1 MALDPNRFDE
11 FVIESMI
18 GEGGMGKVYRARQT
32 ALDRWV
38 ALKVLPRAK
47 ENANF
52 KERFFRE
59 ARSAARL
66 VHPNIIQIHTVGEMQ
81 GVPYFT
87 MEYVEGDDLE
97 HIVRAGDTPLSNDCI
112 IEIARSVVKAMAI
125 ASEQGVVH
133 RDIKPANI
141 MISKT
146 GLVKVMD
153 FGLAKELDHN
163 ITQSGVVVG
172 TPTYMSPEQGSGQT
186 VDFRSDLYSLGC
198 VLYECI
204 KGQPPF
210 HAEKVASVI
219 YKHMFEPPPP
229 LGDAEHPVDPDIER
243 FVMRMLAKKPEER
256 YQSSEGVLQALAHIP
271 FNSASAELALS
282 RHAQKSIRAKKLIE
296 PRPLSQDP
304 DAPGN
309 LVPQLAEPIKNDS
322 GEHASDPSLLTGHE
336 RPKRKSS
343 RRAAPLRPAAASQPP
358 PAGQVA
364 PLGQLLAEKAK
375 FLATRS
381 PQSRADNPVTPFALG
396 TQGATAARASPSAT
410 GVPVAPTVPPGTP
423 MRAGAPAPKV
433 SPPPLAEKVS
443 QKPPPK
449 PLNMLKP
456 AARKDN
462 EEHADGHPENGR
474 RPPSINLVR
483 QSSILEEAEVVHKKV
498 SLPLMR
504 ITVRPDAVSS
514 IFVKTTD
521 GHWTYRKE
529 AVQCARAEG
538 LAQMLAPVPT
548 PEGKDRGLGD
558 CLICPN
564 WNKRV
569 GCAAAFNEEMLVK
582 GRYTGMKLL
591 TEQAVVW
598 MGAGRFDKAIELLNE
613 FIEDNPD
620 NPFGYRELARIYDR
634 PDYKGRDKRRGIILY
649 LRYVQLA
656 REQNE
661 GSKIESARAEARAS
675 AMKNLPVTAGGAVA
689 GESLEFDCF
698 YRGSD
703 DCYVYCRI
711 DLLHL
716 VAVKAGGV
724 DPQTGVS
731 EPDPNAGL
739 SAFRRAKSIF
749 ARTKTEQEKQEDQ
762 SAVRKELARLADLD
776 SIALKKEPNIVCL
789 LNCETTSG
797 MEAQF
802 RPPDL
807 SILKFSDKS
816 GVHSF
821 VFTASNAFQGMQAKE
836 YFRRRMGLEKRMDT
850 VRI

>member
-11 FVIESMI
+11 FIIESMI

-97 HIVRAGDTPLSNDCI
+97 HIIRAGDLPLSNDCI
-112 IEIARSVVKAMAI
+112 IEIARSVVKAMAV

-198 VLYECI
+198 VLYECV

-210 HAEKVASVI
+210 HAEKVATVI

-229 LGDAEHPVDPDIER
+229 LSDADHPVDPVLETFI
-243 FVMRMLAKKPEER
+243 MKTLAKKPEER
-256 YQSSEGVLQALAHIP
+256 FQAADGVLEALSKMP
-271 FNSASAELALS
+271 YNSAAAEIALS
-282 RHAQKSIRAKKLIE
+282 RHAQKSLRAKKLIE
-296 PRPLSQDP
+296 RPNIALDP
-304 DAPGN
+304 DAPTN
-309 LVPQLAEPIKNDS
+309 LVPQLAVPIKNESNIHPTDVMPETVERKALPRS
-322 GEHASDPSLLTGHE
+322 EPVKASPSV
-336 RPKRKSS
+336 
-343 RRAAPLRPAAASQPP
+343 AFIP
-358 PAGQVA
+358 PAQVA
-364 PLGQLLAEKAK
+364 PLGQMLAERAK
-375 FLATRS
+375 FLNPAKIPTQPVPPLPADETATP
-381 PQSRADNPVTPFALG
+381 PQ
-396 TQGATAARASPSAT
+396 
-410 GVPVAPTVPPGTP
+410 APTAGPRPGFLQPTAPVPQ
-423 MRAGAPAPKV
+423 A
-433 SPPPLAEKVS
+433 PPPPVVPKGRISSPLPIIETVS

-449 PLNMLKP
+449 PLNLLKP
-456 AARKDN
+456 PPKPEHEQDRRDPSGVLRK
-462 EEHADGHPENGR
+462 
-474 RPPSINLVR
+474 PSSSNAVR
-483 QSSILEEAEVVHKKV
+483 KSSILDEAEVIQKKA
-498 SLPLMR
+498 SLPIMR
-504 ITVRPDAVSS
+504 VQLRPASVAPYFS
-514 IFVKTTD
+514 KLTD
-521 GHWTYRKE
+521 GRWSYAKMAARCE
-529 AVQCARAEG
+529 RAEG
-538 LAQMLAPVPT
+538 LAKILAPIPT

-558 CLICPN
+558 CLLCPN

-569 GCAAAFNEEMLVK
+569 GCAVAFNEELLVK
-582 GRYTGMKLL
+582 GRYTGIKLL
-591 TEQAVVW
+591 SEQAVVL
-598 MGAGRFDKAIELLNE
+598 MGAGRFDQAIELFND
-613 FIEDNPD
+613 FIADNPN
-620 NPFGYRELARIYDR
+620 NPYGYRELARIYDR
-634 PDYKGRDKRRGIILY
+634 PDYKGKDKRRGIILY
-649 LRYVQLA
+649 LRYVELA

-661 GSKIESARAEARAS
+661 GSKIEISRAEARAN
-675 AMKNLPVTAGGAVA
+675 AMKALPASAGGSTI
-689 GESLEFDCF
+689 GEALEFDCF
-698 YRGSD
+698 YRGD
-703 DCYVYCRI
+703 QDCYVYARI
-711 DLLHL
+711 DMLNL
-716 VAVKAGGV
+716 VAVKAGVV

-731 EPDPNAGL
+731 EPDPNAGV

-749 ARTKTEQEKQEDQ
+749 SRAKTEQEKQEDQ
-762 SAVRKELARLADLD
+762 SAVRKELTRLADLD
-776 SIALKKEPNIVCL
+776 TPALKKDPNIICL
-789 LNCETTSG
+789 LSMDTLGS

-807 SILKFSDKS
+807 SILKCTDKS

-821 VFTASNAFQGMQAKE
+821 VFTGSNAFEGMQGKE
-836 YFRRRMGLEKRMDT
+836 FFRRRMGLEKRLDT